1 MANRKGILTVVTLA
15 AVLLVFSAAA
25 LAEEAAQTQQI
36 TATIAKIDSA
46 KSTLTLVGSDSKE
59 VTYSVDAAARISV
72 QGKDGALADLK
83 AGQVVTAEV
92 KGRKIVSIQA

>member
-15 AVLLVFSAAA
+15 AVLLVFSSAT
-25 LAEEAAQTQQI
+25 LAEEASQTHQI

-46 KSTLTLVGSDSKE
+46 KSTVTLVGSDSKE
-59 VTYSVDAAARISV
+59 VTYSVDSAAKISV

-83 AGQVVTAEV
+83 AGQMVTAEV
-92 KGRKIVSIQA
+92 KGKKIVSIQA